1 MKLIY
6 KNNYKPGFWGYRA
19 SLALVKIIDG
29 IVGLIVAPFG
39 YSSNILTAYAIW
51 NVRKD
56 AARIHAQGTKLK
68 PGGSK

>member
-6 KNNYKPGFWGYRA
+6 KNNYKPRFWGYRA
-19 SLALVKIIDG
+19 SLALVTIIDG

-39 YSSNILTAYAIW
+39 YSPNILAAYATW

-56 AARIHAQGTKLK
+56 AARIRAQRAKLK
-68 PGGSK
+68 